1 MKYIVLLFTLLCLLV
16 VSTAAMTLLPNG
28 SSIFLDETTRH
39 KTYTVLDSVNF
50 FDGIR
55 PILFPIDFH
64 SKLDPTISYTIT
76 SLWDGIHERDRD
88 KEREPYIYPFPGP
101 DLSNGVIST
110 SVLVDVNLSNSNL
123 SNSDFGNREMHEG
136 FDVVH
141 VNFTNANLQN
151 AYVPGHARWE
161 NNNFTNANLS
171 GITFEGYYDYVS
183 LSGCDFT
190 NADLRNADLSSAFVS
205 VFDNYS
211 YEDFYG
217 SNEGFIEPIFFN
229 TRLHGASLPLA
240 RDFEGNTMQLS
251 QEWFEERGA
260 NFSPVPEP
268 SSYTLL
274 LGGLA
279 LGLVALR
286 RR

>member
-16 VSTAAMTLLPNG
+16 VSTPAMTLLPNG

-39 KTYTVLDSVNF
+39 KTYTVMDSVNF
-50 FDGIR
+50 FDGR

-76 SLWDGIHERDRD
+76 SLWDGFHDRDRHG
-88 KEREPYIYPFPGP
+88 EGRGEPPPPYPGQ

-110 SVLVDVNLSNSNL
+110 FGLVDVNLSNAYL

-136 FDVVH
+136 FDVVYS
-141 VNFTNANLQN
+141 NFTNANLQN

-211 YEDFYG
+211 YIDFFG

-229 TRLHGASLPLA
+229 TLLHGASLPLA
-240 RDFEGNTMQLS
+240 IDFEGNTMQLS

-268 SSYTLL
+268 SSYSLL

-286 RR
+286 RW

>member
-16 VSTAAMTLLPNG
+16 VNTAAMSLLPNG

-39 KTYTVLDSVNF
+39 KTYTVMDSVNF
-50 FDGIR
+50 FDGR

-88 KEREPYIYPFPGP
+88 EGREPHPHLYPGP

-110 SVLVDVNLSNSNL
+110 FGLVDVNLSNSNL

-217 SNEGFIEPIFFN
+217 SNEGFIEPIFFH

-260 NFSPVPEP
+260 NFSAVPEP
-268 SSYTLL
+268 SSYALL

-279 LGLVALR
+279 LGLVAIR
-286 RR
+286 RN